1 MVVQGFVCDEFN
13 NVYIL
18 DVRNNVVYVVDGL
31 GKFVCF
37 IENDMDWFFFFWVFY
52 MDRDILWIGMINGCL
67 YCIVIQGID
76 IK

>member
-1 MVVQGFVCDEFN
+1 M
-13 NVYIL
+13 
-18 DVRNNVVYVVDGL
+18 VYVVDGL

-67 YCIVIQGID
+67 YCIVIWGID